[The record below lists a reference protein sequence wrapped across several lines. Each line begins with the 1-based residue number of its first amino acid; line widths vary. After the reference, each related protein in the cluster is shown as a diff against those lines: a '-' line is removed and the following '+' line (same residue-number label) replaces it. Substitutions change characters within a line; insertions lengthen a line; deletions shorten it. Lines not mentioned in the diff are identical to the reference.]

1 MRECNIAEHLSFDE
15 SGFLDRY
22 LRERQRFFN
31 TTCQFIISETESAEE
46 LNRTV
51 LSHAYQQGWISIT
64 EFQRW
69 NSQLAGLAID

>member
-1 MRECNIAEHLSFDE
+1 MRECRVAQDLGFYE
-15 SGFLDRY
+15 SGVIDRY

-31 TTCQFIISETESAEE
+31 SACQFIISETESPEE

-69 NSQLAGLAID
+69 NSQLAGLASD